1 MSNLSPK
8 DFMSPRR
15 ASSKKWTTFPKEFID
30 QVAATFKETFQA
42 SLGESTLIIDGRI
55 YPEELVLRVGVREKG
70 RLKQSNFEVSTDYEA
85 DVPESLDRIHC
96 LVDVAASMMLE
107 FFESDDEAEFPFV
120 WKEYPY
126 QGKPIY
132 LQTSAE
138 NTDLE
143 AQANALLGLPE
154 EGLLHEEPTTE
165 DALDHAEKDQ
175 LH

>member
-1 MSNLSPK
+1 
-8 DFMSPRR
+8 MSPRR
-15 ASSKKWTTFPKEFID
+15 ASSKKWTTFPPEFID
-30 QVAATFKETFQA
+30 QVNSVFKETFVKNLA
-42 SLGESTLIIDGRI
+42 DSTLIVDGRI

-107 FFESDDEAEFPFV
+107 YFESEGEAEFPFV

-126 QGKPIY
+126 KGKPLY
-132 LQTSAE
+132 LQINAE
-138 NTDLE
+138 NTELE
-143 AQANALLGLPE
+143 EQANAILGLTAE
-154 EGLLHEEPTTE
+154 ELLNEVPISE
-165 DALDHAEKDQ
+165 DALDRAEQDQ

>member
-1 MSNLSPK
+1 
-8 DFMSPRR
+8 MSPRR
-15 ASSKKWTTFPKEFID
+15 ASSKKWTTFPPEFID
-30 QVAATFKETFQA
+30 QVNGVFKETFVKNLA
-42 SLGESTLIIDGRI
+42 DSTLIVDGRI

-107 FFESDDEAEFPFV
+107 YFESEGEAEFPFV

-126 QGKPIY
+126 KGKPLY
-132 LQTSAE
+132 LQINAE
-138 NTDLE
+138 NTELE
-143 AQANALLGLPE
+143 EQANAILGLTAE
-154 EGLLHEEPTTE
+154 ELLNEEPISE
-165 DALDHAEKDQ
+165 DALDRAEQDQ

>member
-1 MSNLSPK
+1 MSNLCPK

-15 ASSKKWTTFPKEFID
+15 SSSKKWTTFPKEFIE
-30 QVAATFKETFQA
+30 QVAATFKETFA
-42 SLGESTLIIDGRI
+42 TSLGDSTLIVEGRI
-55 YPEELVLRVGVREKG
+55 YPEELMLRVGVREKG
-70 RLKQSNFEVSTDYEA
+70 RLKQSNFEVSTDYDA

-107 FFESDDEAEFPFV
+107 YFESEGEAEFPFL

-126 QGKPIY
+126 KGKPIF
-132 LQTSAE
+132 LQTNSE

-143 AQANALLGLPE
+143 TQANALLGLNE
-154 EGLLHEEPTTE
+154 NTLLHEIPVTE

>member
-1 MSNLSPK
+1 
-8 DFMSPRR
+8 MSPRR
-15 ASSKKWTTFPKEFID
+15 ASSKKWTTFPPEFIE
-30 QVAATFKETFQA
+30 QVTTVFKETFA
-42 SLGESTLIIDGRI
+42 TSLAESALIVDGRI

-107 FFESDDEAEFPFV
+107 FFESEGEAEFPFV

-126 QGKPIY
+126 KEKPIY

-143 AQANALLGLPE
+143 AQANAFLGASAEDLLNE
-154 EGLLHEEPTTE
+154 VTVTE
-165 DALDHAEKDQ
+165 DALDHAEAEKDQ

>member
-1 MSNLSPK
+1 
-8 DFMSPRR
+8 MSPRR
-15 ASSKKWTTFPKEFID
+15 ASSKKWTTFPPEFID
-30 QVAATFKETFQA
+30 QVTGVFKETFA
-42 SLGESTLIIDGRI
+42 KSLADSNLIVDGRI

-107 FFESDDEAEFPFV
+107 FFDAEGEAEFPFV

-126 QGKPIY
+126 KGKPIY
-132 LQTSAE
+132 LQISAE

-143 AQANALLGLPE
+143 AQADAFLGISGEELLNE
-154 EGLLHEEPTTE
+154 QAASE
-165 DALDHAEKDQ
+165 DALDRAEQ
-175 LH
+175 ELLH

>member
-1 MSNLSPK
+1 
-8 DFMSPRR
+8 MSPRR
-15 ASSKKWTTFPKEFID
+15 ASSKKWTTFPPEFID
-30 QVAATFKETFQA
+30 QVTGVFKETFA
-42 SLGESTLIIDGRI
+42 KSLNDSTLVVDGRI

-107 FFESDDEAEFPFV
+107 FFESEGEAEFPFV

-126 QGKPIY
+126 KGKPIY
-132 LQTSAE
+132 LQINAE

-143 AQANALLGLPE
+143 AQANVFLGLSGE
-154 EGLLHEEPTTE
+154 ELLNEETTSE
-165 DALDHAEKDQ
+165 DALDRAEQDQ

>member
-1 MSNLSPK
+1 MT
-8 DFMSPRR
+8 PRR
-15 ASSKKWTTFPKEFID
+15 ASSKKWTQFPQDFID
-30 QVAATFKETFQA
+30 QVTSVFKETFAA
-42 SLGESTLIIDGRI
+42 SLGASTLIIDGRI
-55 YPEELVLRVGVREKG
+55 YPEELVLRVGIREVG

-107 FFESDDEAEFPFV
+107 FFESEGEAEFPFV

-126 QGKPIY
+126 KGKPLY

-143 AQANALLGLPE
+143 AEANAFLGLAAD
-154 EGLLHEEPTTE
+154 GLLNDEGTTE
-165 DALDHAEKDQ
+165 DALDHAENNQ